1 MIGLIITTEMQR
13 QAYAPTFFSGC
24 NTVLMHVTT
33 AATADQVM
41 VKRDATSEKLKILL
55 LSSMHTDGCE
65 PATFSLNIEI
75 TLMYVTVSH
84 WVGTVG

>member
-41 VKRDATSEKLKILL
+41 VKRDASNEYCGRACVLTVMNPQLL
-55 LSSMHTDGCE
+55 
-65 PATFSLNIEI
+65 A
-75 TLMYVTVSH
+75 
-84 WVGTVG
+84 